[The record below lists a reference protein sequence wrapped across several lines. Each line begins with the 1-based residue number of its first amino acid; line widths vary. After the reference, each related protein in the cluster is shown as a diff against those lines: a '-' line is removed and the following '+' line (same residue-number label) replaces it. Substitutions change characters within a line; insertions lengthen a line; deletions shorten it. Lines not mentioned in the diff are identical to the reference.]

1 MITGLVVTI
10 TGTELQ
16 KLCKA
21 RAAHHRKRA
30 KVYEDQIRGM
40 QDHLIQASQLTNG
53 DPVRNLQSQLDHHL
67 DEAGEMDFTA
77 SHLEPR
83 EKYRLDRTDLARL
96 GICKGR
102 GW

>member
-1 MITGLVVTI
+1 MITGLVVSI
-10 TGTELQ
+10 QGAELQ

-30 KVYEDQIRGM
+30 KVYEEQIRGM
-40 QDHLIQASQLTNG
+40 KENQIEASQLTNG

-67 DEAGEMDFTA
+67 DEAGEMAFIA
-77 SHLEPR
+77 NHLESR
-83 EKYRLDRTDLARL
+83 EKYRLERADLAKL